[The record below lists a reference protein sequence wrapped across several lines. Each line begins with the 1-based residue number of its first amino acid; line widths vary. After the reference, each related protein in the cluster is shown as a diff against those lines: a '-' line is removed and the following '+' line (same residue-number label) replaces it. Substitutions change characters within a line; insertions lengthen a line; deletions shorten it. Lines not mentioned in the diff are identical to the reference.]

1 MLETIP
7 DAGVLYIVA
16 TPIGNLSD
24 ISQRALDVLTT
35 VDLIAAEDTRHSKK
49 LLSHYGIN
57 NRLIAFHDHN
67 ERKAAQGLI
76 EKLIRGES
84 IALISDAGTP
94 LISDPGYYL
103 VKLARDAGI
112 SVLGIPG
119 PSSLITALSISGLA
133 TDRFVFEGFLPAKS
147 QERKARFQ
155 SSADES
161 CTVIFFESSHRILA
175 SMLDMLETIGEN
187 RSVVVARELTKLHET
202 VLSGSLADV
211 VECLQ
216 SDKNQQKGEFVVLL
230 AAATNNKTSHE
241 VDAEAGRVLGLL
253 MKELPLK
260 KAAKLTSEITGVAKN
275 SLYKK
280 GLEANER

>member
-1 MLETIP
+1 MLETISG
-7 DAGVLYIVA
+7 AGALYIVA

-24 ISQRALDVLTT
+24 ISQRALDILTT
-35 VDLIAAEDTRHSKK
+35 VDLIAAEDTRHSKR

-57 NRLIAFHDHN
+57 NRLLAFHDHN

-76 EKLIRGES
+76 EKLIQGES

-112 SVLGIPG
+112 AVFGIPG
-119 PSSLITALSISGLA
+119 PSSLITALSVSGLA
-133 TDRFVFEGFLPAKS
+133 TDRFIFEGFLPAKS
-147 QERKARFQ
+147 QERKTRFE
-155 SSADES
+155 SAAGES

-175 SMLDMLETIGEN
+175 SMLDMLDVIGEK
-187 RSVVVARELTKLHET
+187 RTVVVARELTKLHET
-202 VLSGSLADV
+202 VLSGSLVDV

-230 AAATNNKTSHE
+230 AADADNKSSSE
-241 VDAEAGRVLGLL
+241 IDAEAGRVLKLL

-260 KAAKLTSEITGVAKN
+260 KAAKLASEITGVAKN

-280 GLEANER
+280 GLEMNGG